1 LIRLFA
7 SFGAHR
13 IEALGCDF
21 GDLRLRPPE
30 IGDYPGWSAI
40 RAASRDFLQPWEP
53 TWPVDD
59 LTERAFRARIGRYRE
74 EMRADLA
81 YPFLLLHRESGA
93 ILGGLTLSNI
103 RRRAALSASLGYW
116 MGAPH
121 AGKGIMSRA
130 VPVLCRH
137 AFRVLG
143 LERIEAAC
151 LPENAPSIRV
161 LEKAGFRREGFARG
175 YLAIAGVRRDH
186 ITFGLLK
193 SDQARD

>member
-1 LIRLFA
+1 VIRLFA
-7 SFGAHR
+7 TFGAHR

-21 GDLRLRPPE
+21 DGFRLRPPE
-30 IGDYPGWSAI
+30 LADYAAWSAV
-40 RAASRDFLQPWEP
+40 RGASRDFLQPWEP
-53 TWPVDD
+53 TWPADD

-81 YPFLLLHRESGA
+81 YPFLLFHRESGA
-93 ILGGLTLSNI
+93 VLGGLTLSNV
-103 RRRAALSASLGYW
+103 RRRAAMSASLGYW
-116 MGAPH
+116 MGAAH
-121 AGKGIMSRA
+121 AGRGIMSRA
-130 VPVLCRH
+130 VPVICRH

-151 LPENAPSIRV
+151 LPENGASIRV
-161 LEKAGFRREGFARG
+161 LEKAGFRREGFSRG

-193 SDQARD
+193 SDLSRD